1 MNWKG
6 QICRIGALDIIA
18 TAVSHGQN
26 RAVNLSTAGSD
37 SIRSLV
43 QPNRAPLSLTAT
55 GQVPQAFC
63 RVFPSRGT
71 P

>member
-6 QICRIGALDIIA
+6 QICRIGALDLIA
-18 TAVSHGQN
+18 TVSHGQN

-63 RVFPSRGT
+63 RVFPSRGS